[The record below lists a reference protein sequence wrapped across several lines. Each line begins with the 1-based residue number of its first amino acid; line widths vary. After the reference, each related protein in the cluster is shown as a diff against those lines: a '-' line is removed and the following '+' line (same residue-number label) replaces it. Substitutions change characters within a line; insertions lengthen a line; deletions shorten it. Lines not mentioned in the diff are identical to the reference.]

1 MDNIVAR
8 LLAGESVDAIADE
21 MAQTLNNAK
30 AEADRIQEEE
40 RVRVQEQEA
49 IKQEIVNG
57 KRELIAAVLGSVA
70 DYLTFTQVDSDI
82 AESLRT
88 ASDEELDKYA
98 ESIDQI
104 VEFANGLKAL
114 EFAIPNVGDG
124 FWFMKG

>member
-8 LLAGESVDAIADE
+8 LLAGESVDAIAEE
-21 MAQTLNNAK
+21 MAETLNNAK
-30 AEADRIQEEE
+30 AEAARIQKEEE
-40 RVRVQEQEA
+40 EKQAIEA
-49 IKQEIVNG
+49 QKQEITNG

-70 DYLTFTQVDSDI
+70 DYLTFTQVDTDI

-104 VEFANGLKAL
+104 VKFANGLQAL
-114 EFAIPNVGDG
+114 EFSIPRGLDIL
-124 FWFMKG
+124 FM